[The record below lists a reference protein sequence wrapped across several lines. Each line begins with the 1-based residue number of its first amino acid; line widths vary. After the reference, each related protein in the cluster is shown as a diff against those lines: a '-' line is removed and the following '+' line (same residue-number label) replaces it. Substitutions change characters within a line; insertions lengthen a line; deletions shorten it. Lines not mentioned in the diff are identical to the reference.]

1 MKKNEPKSQPKEV
14 KGATTKDV
22 DTDEDKYRHLR
33 DGNYIGGLTVP
44 KD

>member
-14 KGATTKDV
+14 KGTTANTVK
-22 DTDEDKYRHLR
+22 TNEDDYRHLR
-33 DGNYIGGLTVP
+33 DGNYIGGLTMP